1 MPTKDYTNTIT
12 MLQDWIKAETDKTHS
27 MAVKYIEENVDL
39 IDTDLQ
45 KFMDNCPRSCQLE
58 VYEMLL
64 KAGIDMKDY
73 VVNDTLKKW
82 DNYIHDAN
90 PQFHQYYTI
99 DYKQKMDEYLTKTI
113 TWKTDWRHDA
123 IVLDTLGGAVE

>member
-1 MPTKDYTNTIT
+1 MNPKDYKIGW
-12 MLQDWIKAETDKTHS
+12 LQDWIKAEEDKKHS

-45 KFMDNCPRSCQLE
+45 KFMEECPSSCHLE

-73 VVNDTLKKW
+73 TINRSLKQW
-82 DNYIHDAN
+82 DIYIHDAN
-90 PQFHQYYTI
+90 SQLNQEFTI
-99 DYKQKMDEYLTKTI
+99 DYKQEMDEYIDKTI
-113 TWKTDWRHDA
+113 NWKMDYLFDCS
-123 IVLDTLGGAVE
+123 VLDTLPAVEEA